1 MNLPLKKTGLHMRVN
16 RPVSV
21 DALNGLSRALV
32 HRANRVHLAV
42 LLLSILM
49 VPGAMKALEPIDM
62 EAYDMASP
70 ELDAQAEIDDVF
82 ASSEVIVA
90 FLVTVRDPAAVNPYE
105 TVPRAL
111 TADGVADWTTFPPV
125 TEILPAGEP
134 WGGIEAPPGGI
145 LNLSVLREIDAKAN
159 IVRNHPINVTL
170 KPLVNDVTGV
180 QTDGVMALPDIFR
193 AFMSNASILTK
204 PSRDAFGAE
213 VPPRTTWDDCGAL
226 ECLLFDD
233 ANLTQDHIDLAA
245 ERLVD
250 AANVTFL
257 RWLSL
262 DRGFRAD
269 MNAVSVGPIG
279 ATLSEDG
286 WSSDLRGQ
294 GRWSASA
301 SWMLVQLD
309 RGTLTEMGWTM
320 SWKEAAQE
328 TAVGFTEDGMVIGGF
343 RLAEG
348 HLVMHPPAYDAS
360 TCSTMLEEGE
370 GPCSVEWS
378 VMELEGLM
386 RRHDVTS
393 ITLQVGQAVNVEVN
407 RELQGSAGLIA
418 LMGLAIAVL
427 LFVSLRR
434 PTDVAIVLLSLGT
447 ALLWMQGLIGHLV
460 TVTGWFGVSL
470 IARSQFSNLLPILVM
485 ALGIDDSL
493 HALHRYKEE
502 RAAGRSTEHAT
513 EVSLSRVGRAIFL
526 TSLTTMAAFAAN
538 LFSHIAALRSFGVE
552 AACGILAA
560 FVLTG
565 LWAPLLRMSVD
576 RWLEARGTKTDTTRA
591 HSSVPAPLAAVPVV
605 SGRWRPALAIG
616 LLALLLTVPAAVG
629 MSRLEGDFAV
639 EDFLD
644 SDSDFTAGVNLVNA
658 RFSDEG
664 EPAVLLLEGD
674 VLDPRVFAAIDSFRS
689 ALDETPEGVPDKVT
703 RTPDGSIDILA
714 LDEMVNLAVFSMI
727 EDPTPFEAAGLVM
740 DDETFGVD
748 CSRTGAAR
756 LPDLSDRGCL
766 AFFYGF
772 LSLYG
777 VPGTASIPAIPT
789 SIVSLY
795 ITPEVPL
802 NPVQPWLDVE
812 GEDANYEVMLI
823 RFGITR
829 PEHFPSMK
837 GGLEEIWRDL
847 GVFTNLSS
855 GTYDAPG
862 APEEGAPLTWVMLT
876 GRPVVRYTAST
887 AMQDEMQSS
896 LILGALFVLVTLSI
910 GLRSMSQA
918 LMSLGPILVVVVW
931 LYGLMHMTGASL
943 NIVTVT
949 IATISLGV
957 GIDYCIHVTE
967 RYRESRRSGDN
978 HSQALHAVGGAC
990 GAALIGSAA
999 SDIAG
1004 FAVIA
1009 TSPMGLFSS
1018 FGTFSAAMISLSL
1031 FASLVLTTAGLGL
1044 LQGPSSQ
1051 ASD

>member
-1 MNLPLKKTGLHMRVN
+1 MEEGT
-16 RPVSV
+16 
-21 DALNGLSRALV
+21 GLSRTLV
-32 HRANRVHLAV
+32 RHANKVHVAV
-42 LLLSILM
+42 LLLTLLM
-49 VPGAMKALEPIDM
+49 VPGALRALEPIDM

-70 ELDAQAEIDDVF
+70 ELDAQATIDEVF

-90 FLVTVRDPAAVNPYE
+90 FLVTVRDPASIDEGEV
-105 TVPRAL
+105 VPRPL
-111 TADGVADWTTFPPV
+111 TSDGVPDWTTFPPV
-125 TEILPAGEP
+125 TEILPSGEA
-134 WGGIEAPPGGI
+134 WGGIDAPPGGI
-145 LNLSVLREIDAKAN
+145 LNLTVLREIDAKADL
-159 IVRNHPINVTL
+159 VRAHPLNLTL

-180 QTDGVMALPDIFR
+180 QTDGVMSLPDVYR
-193 AFMSNASILTK
+193 AFMANESILTR
-204 PSRDAFGAE
+204 PSRDAFGNE
-213 VPPRTTWDDCGAL
+213 VAPLTDWSDCGPL
-226 ECLLFDD
+226 VCLTFDD
-233 ANLTQDHIDLAA
+233 PGLTQDHIDLASQ
-245 ERLVD
+245 RLVE
-250 AANVTFL
+250 AADVTFL

-269 MNAVSVGPIG
+269 MNAVSEGPIG
-279 ATLSEDG
+279 ASLGEDG

-309 RGTLTEMGWTM
+309 RGTLQESGWTM
-320 SWKEAAQE
+320 SWKDAAQE
-328 TAVGFTEDGMVIGGF
+328 TKVRFNEDGMVVGGF
-343 RLAEG
+343 RLTEG
-348 HLVMHPPAYDAS
+348 ELVMHPPAYDATLCTS
-360 TCSTMLEEGE
+360 MAEEE

-378 VMELEGLM
+378 VMELEGMM
-386 RRHDVTS
+386 RRHDQSS

-418 LMGLAIAVL
+418 LMGLAIAGL

-434 PTDVAIVLLSLGT
+434 PTDVAIVLLSLGG
-447 ALLWMQGLIGHLV
+447 ALLWMQGLIGHVVSL
-460 TVTGWFGVSL
+460 TGWMGLAL

-502 RAAGRSTEHAT
+502 RAQGCSPEEAT
-513 EVSLSRVGRAIFL
+513 EIAVSRVGRAILL

-538 LFSHIAALRSFGVE
+538 LFSGIAALRSFGIE
-552 AACGILAA
+552 AACGIVAA
-560 FVLTG
+560 FLLTG
-565 LWAPLLRMSVD
+565 IWAPLLRMSVD
-576 RWLEARGTKTDTTRA
+576 RWLEDRGKDTSMGKA
-591 HSSVPAPLAAVPVV
+591 HASVPASLAHLPLN
-605 SGRWRPALAIG
+605 SGRWRVSLAIG

-644 SDSDFTAGVNLVNA
+644 AESDFAAGVNLVNH

-674 VLDPRVFAAIDSFRS
+674 VLDPQVFAAIETFRQ
-689 ALDETPEGVPDKVT
+689 ALDETPEGVPDKIT
-703 RTPDGSIDILA
+703 RTPDGTVDILA

-727 EDPTPFEAAGLVM
+727 EDPAPFEAAGLDLEE
-740 DDETFGVD
+740 DDYGLG
-748 CSRTGAAR
+748 CSRVGAAR
-756 LPDLSDRGCL
+756 LPDLADRECL

-772 LSLYG
+772 LSLNG
-777 VPGTASIPAIPT
+777 VPGTDSIPAIPT

-795 ITPEVPL
+795 ITPEVALDPT
-802 NPVQPWLDVE
+802 QPWLDVE
-812 GEDANYEVMLI
+812 GEEARYDVMLI

-829 PEHFPSMK
+829 PEHFPSME
-837 GGLEEIWRDL
+837 GGLAEIWNDL
-847 GVFTNLSS
+847 EAFSTLSS
-855 GTYDAPG
+855 GTYEGPG
-862 APEEGAPLTWVMLT
+862 DTEEDKPLTWVMLT
-876 GRPVVRYTAST
+876 GRPVIRYTAST

-896 LILGALFVLVTLSI
+896 LMLGALFVFVTLSV
-910 GLRSMSQA
+910 GLRSISQA
-918 LMSLGPILVVVVW
+918 LMSLGPILIVVVW
-931 LYGLMHMTGASL
+931 LYGLMHLTGASL

-967 RYRESRRSGDN
+967 RYREGRRRGEN
-978 HSQALHAVGGAC
+978 HEAALLSVGGAC

-1018 FGTFSAAMISLSL
+1018 FGTFSAAMIALSL
-1031 FASLVLTTAGLGL
+1031 IASLVLTTAGLGL
-1044 LQGPSSQ
+1044 LEGPPKA